1 MMDAPAMSMDRA
13 AALGP
18 GRLVLVVGPSGA
30 GKDMLLGLAKV
41 ACTGDGGIIFPR
53 RVVTRSASSSED
65 NDQLTRE
72 AFGEGLAQGQFAQH
86 WEAHGHRYALP
97 LAINDDIRFGRTVV
111 VNVSRTIID
120 AMRRAYADVLVVSI
134 TAPPEI
140 LASRLAARGR
150 ISDGQIENRLGRSV
164 DDASTVPDVTIV
176 NVGSA
181 EEHARQLVGVIKGEK
196 RPF

>member
-86 WEAHGHRYALP
+86 W
-97 LAINDDIRFGRTVV
+97 
-111 VNVSRTIID
+111 
-120 AMRRAYADVLVVSI
+120 
-134 TAPPEI
+134 
-140 LASRLAARGR
+140 
-150 ISDGQIENRLGRSV
+150 
-164 DDASTVPDVTIV
+164 
-176 NVGSA
+176 
-181 EEHARQLVGVIKGEK
+181 
-196 RPF
+196 